1 MTTTPSARRLR
12 VLHVDSGQEWQSV
25 RDQVRLLVDGLSR
38 EPDVEQAVATLAASR
53 LEAECEELG
62 VPVIPLPLTRGGDPR
77 ALQALARYTRSS
89 WDVHHAHDGKALEML
104 LYIQALDGSN
114 TPLVATRRFGVAPSV
129 PQRWRRASLVLA
141 SSRSARNGLARAGVE
156 PNRIAVVPN
165 GVDAEAPVAEEKGAL
180 RNAIGASPE
189 HRLVASF
196 TALSR
201 HRDHTTLLRAA
212 KLIVSRRADARF
224 AVLGRG
230 PERPMIEDL
239 VELYGL
245 AGRVCLPGYLPDA
258 RRYMVDLDVFVMP
271 AFHEELTSACLE
283 AMAAGV
289 PVVMPSAAASDGDD
303 GGPGPV
309 RVPPEDPEALA
320 GAIERLLEDEGR
332 RREAVRRGR
341 AFARRHGAGSLVAR
355 TLRAYRRVVR
365 PRRAL
370 RTVRQA

>member
-1 MTTTPSARRLR
+1 M
-12 VLHVDSGQEWQSV
+12 
-25 RDQVRLLVDGLSR
+25 RDQVRLLVDGLAG
-38 EPDVEQAVATLAASR
+38 EPGIEQAVATLSASR
-53 LEAECEELG
+53 LEAECRELG
-62 VPVIPLPLTRGGDPR
+62 VPVIPLPMTAGGDPR
-77 ALQALARYTRSS
+77 ALRVLARYARSR

-114 TPLVATRRFGVAPSV
+114 TPLVATRRFAVAPSV
-129 PQRWRRASLVLA
+129 PRRWRRASLVLA
-141 SSRSARNGLARAGVE
+141 TSRSARDGLVRAGIE
-156 PNRIAVVPN
+156 PNRIAVVPH
-165 GVDAEAPVAEEKGAL
+165 GIDAEAPVAEESGTL
-180 RNAIGASPE
+180 REAIGALPE

-212 KLIVSRRADARF
+212 KLLVGRRPDVRF

-230 PERPMIEDL
+230 PERPRIEDL

-245 AGRVCLPGYLPDA
+245 AGRLCLPGYLPDA
-258 RRYMVDLDVFVMP
+258 RRYMGDLDVFVMP

-283 AMAAGV
+283 AMVAGI
-289 PVVMPSAAASDGDD
+289 PVVMPSTDVAADEG

-320 GAIERLLEDEGR
+320 DAIEALLDDGAR
-332 RREAVRRGR
+332 WREAVRRGR

-355 TLRAYRRVVR
+355 TLRAYERVV
-365 PRRAL
+365 
-370 RTVRQA
+370 